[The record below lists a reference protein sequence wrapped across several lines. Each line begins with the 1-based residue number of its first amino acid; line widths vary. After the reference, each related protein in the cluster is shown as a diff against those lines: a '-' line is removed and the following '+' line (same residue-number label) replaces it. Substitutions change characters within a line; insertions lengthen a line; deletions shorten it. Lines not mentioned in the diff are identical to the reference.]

1 MNIWLLTTSMEIGGA
16 ERMVVTLASGLSA
29 RGHEVLVWG
38 RAGELDRQL
47 EPVACARTVVPHGRA
62 ATDALRLRRDLSR
75 RRPDVVHTMNV
86 RMTAVALA
94 ARAGRRRSGPRVVA
108 TFVGVPPARYPL
120 AARVLG
126 RADVVAAVS
135 HDLARAVRGRVAD
148 ERLRV
153 ILTAAPEPEL
163 PTAALAAELRPVPG
177 PLVVAVGRLVAEK
190 NHARFLEAMTV
201 VAARHPTAR
210 FVVVGDGPLRQQ
222 LEAQAAALGLSGRL
236 RFTGWRDDAPAIAAA
251 ADVVVFSSDSE
262 GRSIA
267 ALEALAAGTPVV
279 TTPAPGMAELV
290 LPSAG
295 VVTASM
301 SADELGRAVAGLL
314 ADPAALAA
322 MGRRAAQSVAGA
334 SIEAMLDEYEQVYVA
349 S

>member
-1 MNIWLLTTSMEIGGA
+1 M
-16 ERMVVTLASGLSA
+16 SGCGSS
-29 RGHEVLVWG
+29 
-38 RAGELDRQL
+38 
-47 EPVACARTVVPHGRA
+47 
-62 ATDALRLRRDLSR
+62 SR
-75 RRPDVVHTMNV
+75 RH
-86 RMTAVALA
+86 
-94 ARAGRRRSGPRVVA
+94 RSR
-108 TFVGVPPARYPL
+108 
-120 AARVLG
+120 
-126 RADVVAAVS
+126 S
-135 HDLARAVRGRVAD
+135 C
-148 ERLRV
+148 
-153 ILTAAPEPEL
+153 
-163 PTAALAAELRPVPG
+163 PTAALVAELRPVPG

-222 LEAQAAALGLSGRL
+222 LEAQAATLGLSGRL
-236 RFTGWRDDAPAIAAA
+236 GFTGWRDDAPAIAAA